1 MAFRASTRLLA
12 AGIQG
17 LSPNATAEL
26 AAELLPPLPLYR
38 RLLRV
43 HRKVLPAEL
52 RVFGDDYVKVRSSS
66 LLFLSSL
73 ERELTSRSPPSPGQ
87 AEFRRTRSTD
97 NPLHIVGFLSEWKKY
112 LDYHEAQLPG
122 AAAQGGATAEV
133 EEAVRR
139 ERVDEMSRAKPGKAL
154 DPSILETVRSCS
166 LCCPH
171 RPQPRRRAD
180 PLLPLLLPTP
190 PSIASAPLS
199 SAARPT
205 STTQQLSADQI
216 GQLYE
221 LFSATKDVYL
231 SPEELEQ
238 KLAAEGH
245 GQEGIPAGSVLPD
258 LGQAT
263 RIGGDGKGEGEG
275 DKR

>member
-12 AGIQG
+12 AGVQG

-52 RVFGDDYVKVRSSS
+52 RVFGDDYVK
-66 LLFLSSL
+66 
-73 ERELTSRSPPSPGQ
+73 

-122 AAAQGGATAEV
+122 AAPQRGATAEV

-154 DPSILETVRSCS
+154 DPSILET
-166 LCCPH
+166 
-171 RPQPRRRAD
+171 
-180 PLLPLLLPTP
+180 
-190 PSIASAPLS
+190 
-199 SAARPT
+199 
-205 STTQQLSADQI
+205 LSADQI